1 MNIIV
6 LESNIYSEEQLKYFT
21 FFELKKL
28 KKVKYFNYSFQP
40 FLTMKNNIHFGRC
53 LTTGV
58 NMTLN
63 FCSLP

>member
-28 KKVKYFNYSFQP
+28 KKSEIFQLLISALFNYE
-40 FLTMKNNIHFGRC
+40 K
-53 LTTGV
+53 
-58 NMTLN
+58 
-63 FCSLP
+63 

>member
-21 FFELKKL
+21 FFE
-28 KKVKYFNYSFQP
+28 YFNNP
-40 FLTMKNNIHFGRC
+40 FRPFINYENNIHFDKC
-53 LTTGV
+53 LTMAV

-63 FCSLP
+63 FCS